1 MPENKMPQHEATKEE
16 KCPVCGMQNCH
27 MDHSNMGTDHT
38 MHNMHDMHDM
48 DHTHHD
54 MNDMHHD
61 MSDMHHDMS
70 DMHMEHMKHMHDMTS
85 MDHSDHMDHMD
96 MNHMDHMSHMDHD
109 MHNMHNMHNMHDM
122 HDMSHMHHMHHDMSD
137 VSAAN
142 RAMFGMHAAMFR
154 RLFWIALV
162 LGIPT
167 IALDPMFAM
176 LLHYSLPDNL
186 VMRLIPAALGTLM
199 YVWPGRPFL
208 TDGVSEAKR
217 RKPGMMLLIALG
229 ITVAFVASW
238 LATLNI
244 LAIPTFWW
252 ELALL
257 IIIMLAGHWIEMASV
272 ASTSTELDAFAA
284 LLPRQAHV
292 LDSAE
297 NLASAHDVDLAQ
309 LQPGDVVLVKSGETV
324 PADATILSGTG
335 SLNESMLTGESL
347 PVTRHAGDH
356 ITAGTILTDSSLVVK
371 VQATG
376 SHTTLSTIQRLV
388 ETAQAKKSPTQL
400 LADRAAALL
409 FWYALIAGVLAFAV
423 WFAVS
428 ANLPVALERLITVLV
443 IACPHALGLAI
454 PLVVSTAMGDAAA
467 HGILISDRSAL
478 EKLVSVS
485 TVAFDKTGTL
495 TTGTP
500 EVVDVVA
507 LSQIISADDAL
518 LWAASAESAS
528 EHPLAQAIV
537 RKAVGDTPV
546 DSGHALPSA
555 SAFTST
561 PGVGVSAQ
569 VEGHH
574 VLVGGKAL
582 LTAHDVSL
590 PSDFA
595 WIDPKFGPTTT
606 VFVVI
611 DGVLSLALR
620 LKDTVRTSSRHAIDE
635 LHRMGVRTVMITG
648 DSDEV
653 AQSVASELG
662 IDEVLSNIR
671 PDQKADAISSLQ
683 SNGDHSDS
691 THSDHTHGDC
701 AHNGH
706 AQVVAMVG
714 DGINDAPALAQADI
728 GIAIGGGTDVAAS
741 SAQIVLGGSDPAQ
754 VARAI
759 QISRLTMRKMH
770 QNLWWAAGYNLI
782 TVPLAAGVL
791 AWPPLNFSLPMAV
804 GAALMALS
812 TVIVVINAHL
822 LDWQLKK

>member
-1 MPENKMPQHEATKEE
+1 MPENEMPQHEATKEE
-16 KCPVCGMQNCH
+16 KCPVCGMPNCH
-27 MDHSNMGTDHT
+27 MDHSNMGTDHN
-38 MHNMHDMHDM
+38 MHNM

-61 MSDMHHDMS
+61 LRDMHHDMS
-70 DMHMEHMKHMHDMTS
+70 DMHM
-85 MDHSDHMDHMD
+85 DHMD
-96 MNHMDHMSHMDHD
+96 MDHMDHMSHMGHD
-109 MHNMHNMHNMHDM
+109 MHHM

-142 RAMFGMHAAMFR
+142 RAMFGMHATMFR
-154 RLFWIALV
+154 RLFWIALA

-217 RKPGMMLLIALG
+217 KKPGMMLLILLG

-238 LATLNI
+238 LATLKI

-309 LQPGDVVLVKSGETV
+309 LQPGDIVLVKSGETV

-356 ITAGTILTDSSLVVK
+356 VTAGTILTDSSLVVE

-409 FWYALIAGVLAFAV
+409 FWYALVAGVLAFAV

-500 EVVDVVA
+500 EVVDVVG
-507 LSQIISADDAL
+507 LTKIISADNAL

-537 RKAVGDTPV
+537 RKAVDDTPA
-546 DSGHALPSA
+546 DAHHALPSA

-582 LTAHDVSL
+582 LTAHKVSL

-620 LKDTVRTSSRHAIDE
+620 LRDTVRPSSRHAINE

-671 PDQKADAISSLQ
+671 PDQKAAAISSLQ
-683 SNGDHSDS
+683 SNGD
-691 THSDHTHGDC
+691 
-701 AHNGH
+701 H

-759 QISRLTMRKMH
+759 QISRLTVRKMH

-812 TVIVVINAHL
+812 TVIVVINARL
-822 LDWQLKK
+822 LGWQLKKY

>member
-16 KCPVCGMQNCH
+16 KCPVCGMPNCH
-27 MDHSNMGTDHT
+27 MDHSTSEAQH
-38 MHNMHDMHDM
+38 
-48 DHTHHD
+48 
-54 MNDMHHD
+54 
-61 MSDMHHDMS
+61 SS
-70 DMHMEHMKHMHDMTS
+70 MHMNHGDMS
-85 MDHSDHMDHMD
+85 MDHS
-96 MNHMDHMSHMDHD
+96 
-109 MHNMHNMHNMHDM
+109 MHDM

-154 RLFWIALV
+154 RLFWIALA

-217 RKPGMMLLIALG
+217 KKPGMMLLILLG

-297 NLASAHDVDLAQ
+297 NLTSAHDVDLAQ
-309 LQPGDVVLVKSGETV
+309 LQSGDIVLVKSGETI

-356 ITAGTILTDSSLVVK
+356 VTAGTILTDSSLVVE

-409 FWYALIAGVLAFAV
+409 FWYALVAGVLAFAV

-500 EVVDVVA
+500 EVIDVVA

-561 PGVGVSAQ
+561 PGVGVSVQ

-574 VLVGGKAL
+574 VLVGGKTL
-582 LTAHDVSL
+582 LTAHKVSL

-606 VFVVI
+606 VFVVV

-683 SNGDHSDS
+683 SNGDH
-691 THSDHTHGDC
+691 
-701 AHNGH
+701 

-759 QISRLTMRKMH
+759 QISRLTVRKMH

-812 TVIVVINAHL
+812 TVIVVINARL
-822 LDWQLKK
+822 LGWQLKK

>member
-1 MPENKMPQHEATKEE
+1 MPENEMPQHEATKEE
-16 KCPVCGMQNCH
+16 KCPVCGMPNCH

-38 MHNMHDMHDM
+38 MHNMHDM

-96 MNHMDHMSHMDHD
+96 HMNHM
-109 MHNMHNMHNMHDM
+109 NHDM

-154 RLFWIALV
+154 RLFWIALA

-176 LLHYSLPDNL
+176 FLHYSLPDNL

-217 RKPGMMLLIALG
+217 KKPGMMLLILLG

-244 LAIPTFWW
+244 LPIPTFWW

-309 LQPGDVVLVKSGETV
+309 LQPGDIVLVKSGETV

-356 ITAGTILTDSSLVVK
+356 VTAGTILTDSSLVVE

-409 FWYALIAGVLAFAV
+409 FWYALVAGVLAFAV

-518 LWAASAESAS
+518 LWAASTESAS

-537 RKAVGDTPV
+537 RKVVGDSPA
-546 DSGHALPSA
+546 DSHHALPPA

-595 WIDPKFGPTTT
+595 WIDPKFGPATT
-606 VFVVI
+606 VFVVV

-691 THSDHTHGDC
+691 AHSDHTHGDST
-701 AHNGH
+701 HNGH

-759 QISRLTMRKMH
+759 QISRLTVRKMH

>member
-1 MPENKMPQHEATKEE
+1 MPENEMPQHEATKEE
-16 KCPVCGMQNCH
+16 KCPVCGMPNRH

-54 MNDMHHD
+54 MNDMHMD
-61 MSDMHHDMS
+61 
-70 DMHMEHMKHMHDMTS
+70 HMEHMHDMTS
-85 MDHSDHMDHMD
+85 MDHSDHMDHM
-96 MNHMDHMSHMDHD
+96 SHMG
-109 MHNMHNMHNMHDM
+109 HDM

-154 RLFWIALV
+154 RLFWIALA

-167 IALDPMFAM
+167 ITLDPMFAM

-217 RKPGMMLLIALG
+217 KKPGMMLLILLG

-347 PVTRHAGDH
+347 PVTRHAGEH
-356 ITAGTILTDSSLVVK
+356 VTAGTILTDSSLVVE

-409 FWYALIAGVLAFAV
+409 FWYALIAGVLAFAA

-537 RKAVGDTPV
+537 RKVVGDSPA
-546 DSGHALPSA
+546 DSHHALPSA

-606 VFVVI
+606 VFVVV

-691 THSDHTHGDC
+691 AHSDHTHGDR

-706 AQVVAMVG
+706 TQVVAMVG

-812 TVIVVINAHL
+812 TVIVVINARL

>member
-1 MPENKMPQHEATKEE
+1 MPEKEMPQHEATKEE
-16 KCPVCGMQNCH
+16 KCPVCGMPNCH

-48 DHTHHD
+48 HDMDHTHHD
-54 MNDMHHD
+54 MNDMHHH

-96 MNHMDHMSHMDHD
+96 HTNHM
-109 MHNMHNMHNMHDM
+109 NHDM

-154 RLFWIALV
+154 RLFWIALA

-217 RKPGMMLLIALG
+217 KKPGMMLLILLG

-309 LQPGDVVLVKSGETV
+309 LQPGDIVLVKSGETV

-356 ITAGTILTDSSLVVK
+356 VTAGTILTDSSLVVE

-409 FWYALIAGVLAFAV
+409 FWYALVAGVLAFAV

-467 HGILISDRSAL
+467 NGILISDRSAL
-478 EKLVSVS
+478 EKLVSIS

-537 RKAVGDTPV
+537 RKVVGDSPA
-546 DSGHALPSA
+546 DSHHALPSA

-606 VFVVI
+606 VFVVV

-691 THSDHTHGDC
+691 AHSDHTHGDR

-759 QISRLTMRKMH
+759 RISRLTMRKMH

-812 TVIVVINAHL
+812 TVIVVINSRL

>member
-1 MPENKMPQHEATKEE
+1 MPENEMPQHEATKEE
-16 KCPVCGMQNCH
+16 KCPVCGMPNCH
-27 MDHSNMGTDHT
+27 MDHSNMGTDHNMHN

-70 DMHMEHMKHMHDMTS
+70 DMHMDHMDHMEHMHDMTS
-85 MDHSDHMDHMD
+85 MDHSDHMDHM
-96 MNHMDHMSHMDHD
+96 SHMGHD
-109 MHNMHNMHNMHDM
+109 MHDM

-154 RLFWIALV
+154 RLFWIALA

-217 RKPGMMLLIALG
+217 KKPGMMLLIALG

-297 NLASAHDVDLAQ
+297 NLTSAHDVDLAQ
-309 LQPGDVVLVKSGETV
+309 LQPGDIVLVKSGETV

-356 ITAGTILTDSSLVVK
+356 VTAGTILTDSSLVVE

-537 RKAVGDTPV
+537 RKVVGDSPA
-546 DSGHALPSA
+546 DSHHTLPSA

-606 VFVVI
+606 VFVVV
-611 DGVLSLALR
+611 DGVLSLALH

-635 LHRMGVRTVMITG
+635 LHRMGVHTVMITG

-683 SNGDHSDS
+683 SNGDHSGS
-691 THSDHTHGDC
+691 AHSDHTHGDC

-812 TVIVVINAHL
+812 TVIVVINARL
-822 LDWQLKK
+822 LGWQLKK

>member
-1 MPENKMPQHEATKEE
+1 MPENNMPQHEATKEE
-16 KCPVCGMQNCH
+16 KCPVCGMPNCH
-27 MDHSNMGTDHT
+27 MDHRTSEAQHSPMHMDHHATNMDHS
-38 MHNMHDMHDM
+38 MHEMHHNMC
-48 DHTHHD
+48 
-54 MNDMHHD
+54 DMHHD
-61 MSDMHHDMS
+61 MSDMDMS
-70 DMHMEHMKHMHDMTS
+70 
-85 MDHSDHMDHMD
+85 HMD
-96 MNHMDHMSHMDHD
+96 MDHMDHMSHMG
-109 MHNMHNMHNMHDM
+109 HDM

-154 RLFWIALV
+154 RLFWIALA

-217 RKPGMMLLIALG
+217 KKPGMMLLILLG

-297 NLASAHDVDLAQ
+297 NLASAHDVDLTQ
-309 LQPGDVVLVKSGETV
+309 LQPGDIVLVKSGETV

-356 ITAGTILTDSSLVVK
+356 VTAGTILTDSSLVVE

-409 FWYALIAGVLAFAV
+409 FWYALVAGVLAFTV

-478 EKLVSVS
+478 EKLVSIS

-537 RKAVGDTPV
+537 RKVVGDSPA
-546 DSGHALPSA
+546 DSHHALPSA

-606 VFVVI
+606 VFVVV

-691 THSDHTHGDC
+691 AHSDHTHGDR

-759 QISRLTMRKMH
+759 RISRLTMRKMH

>member
-16 KCPVCGMQNCH
+16 KCPVCGMPNCH
-27 MDHSNMGTDHT
+27 MDHSTSEAQHSSMHMNHGDMSMDHS
-38 MHNMHDMHDM
+38 MHDMHDM
-48 DHTHHD
+48 DH
-54 MNDMHHD
+54 MHHN

-70 DMHMEHMKHMHDMTS
+70 DMDMSHMEHMHDMHDMS
-85 MDHSDHMDHMD
+85 DMDMSHMD
-96 MNHMDHMSHMDHD
+96 MEHMDHMSHMSHD
-109 MHNMHNMHNMHDM
+109 MHDM
-122 HDMSHMHHMHHDMSD
+122 HDMSHMHHMHHDVSD

-142 RAMFGMHAAMFR
+142 RAMFGMHAVMFR
-154 RLFWIALV
+154 RLFWIALA

-217 RKPGMMLLIALG
+217 KKPGMMLLILLG

-297 NLASAHDVDLAQ
+297 NLTSAHDVDLAQ
-309 LQPGDVVLVKSGETV
+309 LQPGDIVLVKSGETV

-356 ITAGTILTDSSLVVK
+356 VTAGTILTDSSLVVE

-478 EKLVSVS
+478 EKLVSIS

-507 LSQIISADDAL
+507 LSQIISTDDAL

-537 RKAVGDTPV
+537 RKAVGDTPA
-546 DSGHALPSA
+546 DSSHALPSA

-582 LTAHDVSL
+582 LAAHDVSL

-606 VFVVI
+606 IFVVV

-691 THSDHTHGDC
+691 AHSDHTHGDC
-701 AHNGH
+701 AHNDH

-741 SAQIVLGGSDPAQ
+741 SAQIVLGSSDPAQ

-759 QISRLTMRKMH
+759 QISRLTIRKMH

-812 TVIVVINAHL
+812 TVIVAINARL
-822 LDWQLKK
+822 LGWQLKK

>member
-1 MPENKMPQHEATKEE
+1 MPENQMPQHEATKEE
-16 KCPVCGMQNCH
+16 KCPVCGMPNCH

-38 MHNMHDMHDM
+38 MHNMHNMHNM
-48 DHTHHD
+48 DHT
-54 MNDMHHD
+54 HHD

-96 MNHMDHMSHMDHD
+96 MDHMDHMSHMG
-109 MHNMHNMHNMHDM
+109 HDM
-122 HDMSHMHHMHHDMSD
+122 HDMSHMDHMHHDMSD

-154 RLFWIALV
+154 RLFWIALA

-217 RKPGMMLLIALG
+217 KKPGMMLLILLG

-309 LQPGDVVLVKSGETV
+309 LQPGDIVLVKSGETV

-347 PVTRHAGDH
+347 PVTRHTGDH
-356 ITAGTILTDSSLVVK
+356 VTAGTILTDSSLVVE

-409 FWYALIAGVLAFAV
+409 FWYALVAGVLAFAV

-467 HGILISDRSAL
+467 NGILISDRSAL

-537 RKAVGDTPV
+537 RKAVGDSPA
-546 DSGHALPSA
+546 DSHHALPSA

-606 VFVVI
+606 VFVVV

-691 THSDHTHGDC
+691 AHSDHTHGDC

-741 SAQIVLGGSDPAQ
+741 SAQIVLGSSDPAQ

-759 QISRLTMRKMH
+759 QISRLTVRKMH

-812 TVIVVINAHL
+812 TVIVVINSRL

>member
-1 MPENKMPQHEATKEE
+1 MPENEMPQHEATKEE
-16 KCPVCGMQNCH
+16 KCPVCGMPNCH

-54 MNDMHHD
+54 MNDMHMD
-61 MSDMHHDMS
+61 
-70 DMHMEHMKHMHDMTS
+70 HMEHMHDMTS
-85 MDHSDHMDHMD
+85 MDHSDHMDHM
-96 MNHMDHMSHMDHD
+96 SHMG
-109 MHNMHNMHNMHDM
+109 HDM

-154 RLFWIALV
+154 RLFWIALA

-167 IALDPMFAM
+167 ITLDPMFAM

-217 RKPGMMLLIALG
+217 KKPGMMLLILLG

-347 PVTRHAGDH
+347 PVTRHAGEH
-356 ITAGTILTDSSLVVK
+356 VTAGTILTDSSLVVE

-409 FWYALIAGVLAFAV
+409 FWYALIAGVLAFAA

-537 RKAVGDTPV
+537 RKVTGDSPA
-546 DSGHALPSA
+546 DSHHALPSA

-590 PSDFA
+590 PSDFG

-606 VFVVI
+606 VFVVV

-812 TVIVVINAHL
+812 TVIVVINARL
-822 LDWQLKK
+822 LGWQLKK